1 MRRLRV
7 EREGEQADEG
17 IEAHALRLSL
27 CAQRSNPASK
37 WLSFPVRTPKSYRN
51 APNSQMRLSHLADYA
66 VVLMT
71 AAARRPAAARLS
83 ATELAC
89 ETGVPLPTAQKL
101 MGQLAAC
108 GLLRSVRGAGGGFSL
123 AKGASQISLADIVE
137 AVEGPIAMT
146 VCSGHEGPSDCA
158 LDAHCRVKPHMGVV
172 GNAVRGALGAV
183 SLEALSGPASAARG
197 LAR

>member
-1 MRRLRV
+1 
-7 EREGEQADEG
+7 
-17 IEAHALRLSL
+17 
-27 CAQRSNPASK
+27 
-37 WLSFPVRTPKSYRN
+37 
-51 APNSQMRLSHLADYA
+51 MRLSHLADYA

-71 AAARRPAAARLS
+71 AAARRDAGERLS
-83 ATELAC
+83 ATELSA

-101 MGQLAAC
+101 MGQLASA
-108 GLLRSVRGAGGGFSL
+108 GLLNSARGQRGGFSL
-123 AKGASQISLADIVE
+123 SRPAAEISLADIVE

-183 SLEALSGPASAARG
+183 SLTE